1 LTGKTTRPDQD
12 AVEILLEVAPRQE
25 SGDLSSRPALPENFR
40 KRAAEIAAS
49 IGEVADEFR
58 ARLAQSITRPPSEGW
73 GVDSIE
79 IKFDINIQAGAGVL
93 IAKASS
99 GATFSARLTLKA
111 SKESR

>member
-1 LTGKTTRPDQD
+1 MVKKD
-12 AVEILLEVAPRQE
+12 ADDGESTIDVLLEVNPPQT
-25 SGDLSSRPALPENFR
+25 SGDLAPRPALPENFR

-49 IGEVADEFR
+49 IGEVADEIR
-58 ARLAQSITRPPSEGW
+58 SRLGRTITPPVDGNW

-79 IKFDINIQAGAGVL
+79 IRFDINVQAGAGVI

-111 SKESR
+111 SKERQ